1 MRVLGDMRF
10 AWAAGIVA
18 SFLDG
23 FSAAHGQRWGDLV
36 ALAFFVA
43 YAYYCIR
50 NFIECGEVHC
60 AFSGPG
66 FALAAILM
74 TLRIAGVWD
83 RGYGV
88 PWATAIAVL
97 ILGYAAQFVYEARTG
112 TIYSK
117 RP

>member
-1 MRVLGDMRF
+1 MRLLGDMRF

-18 SFLDG
+18 SFCDSW
-23 FSAAHGQRWGDLV
+23 SASHGQRWGDFV

-50 NFIECGEVHC
+50 NFSECGEVHC

-66 FALAAILM
+66 FVAAAILM
-74 TLRIAGVWD
+74 MLRITGIFD

-88 PWATAIAVL
+88 PWVVAIAML
-97 ILGYAAQFVYEARTG
+97 ILGYAVQGIYAARTG
-112 TIYSK
+112 SIYKK
-117 RP
+117 RQ